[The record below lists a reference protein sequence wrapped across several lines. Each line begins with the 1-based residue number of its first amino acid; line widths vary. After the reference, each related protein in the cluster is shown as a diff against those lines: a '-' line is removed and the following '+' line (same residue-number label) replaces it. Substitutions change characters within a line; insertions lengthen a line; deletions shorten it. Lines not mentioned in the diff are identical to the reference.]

1 MRREDIQ
8 TSGKA
13 GQTSGKA
20 GIERR
25 SLLKGLG
32 VGAAGVAAA
41 TLATKAGPAEAAT
54 ESRQEQIKSRYQDNA
69 HVERFY
75 ALNRL

>member
-1 MRREDIQ
+1 MRRDDTHKTE
-8 TSGKA
+8 KP
-13 GQTSGKA
+13 

-25 SLLKGLG
+25 NLLKGLG
-32 VGAAGVAAA
+32 IGAAGVAAA
-41 TLATKAGPAEAAT
+41 TLANTAVPTEAAT
-54 ESRQEQIKSRYQDNA
+54 AKADTVSREYERKARYQDNA

>member
-1 MRREDIQ
+1 MRRDDSHKTGRNKTE
-8 TSGKA
+8 KP
-13 GQTSGKA
+13 

-25 SLLKGLG
+25 NLLKGLG
-32 VGAAGVAAA
+32 IGVAGAAAA
-41 TLATKAGPAEAAT
+41 TLANTAGPTEAAPV
-54 ESRQEQIKSRYQDNA
+54 SRQYELKARYQDNA

>member
-1 MRREDIQ
+1 MRRDDTHKTE
-8 TSGKA
+8 KP
-13 GQTSGKA
+13 

-25 SLLKGLG
+25 NLLKGLG
-32 VGAAGVAAA
+32 IGAASVAAA
-41 TLATKAGPAEAAT
+41 TLANTTAPTEAAPAKAAT
-54 ESRQEQIKSRYQDNA
+54 ESRQDQLKSRYQDNA

>member
-1 MRREDIQ
+1 MRHDDTQ
-8 TSGKA
+8 KVGKP
-13 GQTSGKA
+13 

-25 SLLKGLG
+25 NLLKGLG
-32 VGAAGVAAA
+32 IGAAGVAAA
-41 TLATKAGPAEAAT
+41 TLANTTAPTEAAPAKADT
-54 ESRQEQIKSRYQDNA
+54 VSREYERKARYQDNA

>member
-1 MRREDIQ
+1 MRRED
-8 TSGKA
+8 TR
-13 GQTSGKA
+13 TSGKA

-25 SLLKGLG
+25 NLLKGLG
-32 VGAAGVAAA
+32 IGAAGVAAA
-41 TLATKAGPAEAAT
+41 ALTARTGPAEAAT

>member
-1 MRREDIQ
+1 MRRDDTPKPN
-8 TSGKA
+8 TSK
-13 GQTSGKA
+13 TEKP

-25 SLLKGLG
+25 NLLKGLG
-32 VGAAGVAAA
+32 IGAAGVAAA
-41 TLATKAGPAEAAT
+41 TLANTTAPAEAAT
-54 ESRQEQIKSRYQDNA
+54 ESRQDQLKSRYQDNA